1 VRTRQNDSR
10 LDELASKVSALRGI
24 TVDIYDSA
32 RDQHVIDSTVRSTCV
47 LTLLELF
54 QSHSPNALLPPL
66 SYLPLSLFYF
76 VQLSLSYTPPYFPSS
91 YIPPIP
97 VFKNPPLTH
106 PSLIVRNLFLLQHVS
121 KGQRNAANAHGS
133 IGEQSRDTQALRHIG
148 GRDCVVVLDISFG
161 VLGYLEGGVY
171 DTGYGHRAMQ
181 VQGKCDVHCFR

>member
-32 RDQHVIDSTVRSTCV
+32 RDQHVIDSTVRSTCI
-47 LTLLELF
+47 LTLYSNF
-54 QSHSPNALLPPL
+54 PNPVFPNLLLPPL

-76 VQLSLSYTPPYFPSS
+76 VQLFLSLHTLPPSS
-91 YIPPIP
+91 ILPIP

-121 KGQRNAANAHGS
+121 KGQRNAANAHGT
-133 IGEQSRDTQALRHIG
+133 IGEQSRDTQALGHLG
-148 GRDCVVVLDISFG
+148 WCDCVVVLDISFG

-171 DTGYGHRAMQ
+171 DTGYGHRAMK
-181 VQGKCDVHCFR
+181 VQGKCDVHWFR

>member
-47 LTLLELF
+47 LTLYSNFSNPILQMLSYHRSPSF
-54 QSHSPNALLPPL
+54 TSPNLPSP
-66 SYLPLSLFYF
+66 
-76 VQLSLSYTPPYFPSS
+76 YTPSLLPSS
-91 YIPPIP
+91 YILPIP

-106 PSLIVRNLFLLQHVS
+106 PSLIVRNFFLLQHVS

-133 IGEQSRDTQALRHIG
+133 IGEQSRDTQALGHLG
-148 GRDCVVVLDISFG
+148 WCDCVVVLDISFG
-161 VLGYLEGGVY
+161 VLGYLEGEVY
-171 DTGYGHRAMQ
+171 DTGYGHRAMK